1 MLRTDFMR
9 AVSLTRLKLRH
20 PGDLAQNNTS
30 VPSSY
35 MASVPLSGVTLLF
48 LLLGLAFRFP
58 SLNAV
63 AAAAATFVMGLN
75 WEFLTAIRR
84 SDGWARMLA
93 AVPVLWL
100 ELLVV
105 GGGTAVGLASYP
117 FGRRY

>member
-20 PGDLAQNNTS
+20 PGDLAQNSTS
-30 VPSSY
+30 VPRATWRRA
-35 MASVPLSGVTLLF
+35 ASGPTVLL
-48 LLLGLAFRFP
+48 LLLGVVFRLP
-58 SLNAV
+58 
-63 AAAAATFVMGLN
+63 G
-75 WEFLTAIRR
+75 ERGRGGGRDRR
-84 SDGWARMLA
+84 DGPAGNSDGDPALRRMGADLA